1 MNQTEVSRSYT
12 TKQEQAYQFS
22 LKGNCKM
29 KRLNGNWS
37 CSWPQA
43 RLLFS
48 YQHGMKIDLV
58 LQWKAL
64 IQYPLHQECHCR
76 YSPKRFCPLHRIL
89 THLWEQL
96 RKGELQYAFEVCN
109 LSIKKVCNLAI
120 YAKKRIILLTYSATK
135 FYDTNIGRSF
145 FAFDRI
151 HCNTFNP
158 ILYFICNMWHDLI
171 LKLNTGLINRNIF
184 SHKKLHDMLITDLD
198 GSTQVVSSPFF
209 VKDSLI

>member
-120 YAKKRIILLTYSATK
+120 YAKKKNHFANLQCHQVLWHKHREVLLCL
-135 FYDTNIGRSF
+135 R
-145 FAFDRI
+145 
-151 HCNTFNP
+151 P
-158 ILYFICNMWHDLI
+158 
-171 LKLNTGLINRNIF
+171 
-184 SHKKLHDMLITDLD
+184 
-198 GSTQVVSSPFF
+198 
-209 VKDSLI
+209 DSLQHVQSNLVFHL